1 MSSLYTNINPEEGI
15 EEIRKF
21 LLERES
27 KSVPTEFLVR
37 MLDQVLNLNIFE
49 FDSQLYKQIIGT
61 AMGTICAPPYANV
74 FMHKIDGMLK
84 TLATNL
90 SSKDEDPIRLLKRF
104 LDDIFL
110 VWRGTVDDLQLFLE
124 EMNKLHP
131 TIKFTSE
138 MTSPYRCDME
148 GPHDCFCHQTQSIAF
163 LDTKVSIS
171 GGNFVTDLFKKP
183 TDRCQYL
190 LPSSCHPSHITKNIP
205 YNLCHRLLRIC
216 SNRETLKQRLN
227 ELKELLL
234 SREYR
239 KNVVE
244 DAIKKVLEMSRE
256 EALKEK
262 TKIENKRTLFDGDQG
277 NCQEVY

>member
-124 EMNKLHP
+124 E
-131 TIKFTSE
+131 I
-138 MTSPYRCDME
+138 
-148 GPHDCFCHQTQSIAF
+148 
-163 LDTKVSIS
+163 
-171 GGNFVTDLFKKP
+171 
-183 TDRCQYL
+183 
-190 LPSSCHPSHITKNIP
+190 
-205 YNLCHRLLRIC
+205 
-216 SNRETLKQRLN
+216 
-227 ELKELLL
+227 
-234 SREYR
+234 
-239 KNVVE
+239 
-244 DAIKKVLEMSRE
+244 
-256 EALKEK
+256 
-262 TKIENKRTLFDGDQG
+262 
-277 NCQEVY
+277 